1 MGTIKTPFTRLA
13 AGISI
18 GFGLMLMGFLTTGA
32 LLIPIKVMA
41 IHPEGYAASYGL
53 VAGISAFFAL
63 ISNPIGG
70 AISDR
75 STVSFG
81 RRRLWI
87 LLGSL
92 LGSLCIMYIYYAKT
106 VLGVVIGWS
115 AAQFFFNFSWAAYT
129 ALIPDQV
136 EESKRGTM
144 SGIFGILMPLFLTLG
159 MILIQIL
166 NNTTDFVKFATFAAI
181 GIIGPVISLFLIKE
195 GKVEFVKKN
204 NNSTGSFVEKIT
216 KIYPS
221 PKKFPEFTW
230 ALFSKFLLML
240 GYCSMFY
247 LTIML
252 GARMHMD
259 SAQITSTYANI
270 MIFGN
275 IFTVIASL
283 FGGVLSDKVRKQKIF
298 LYISS
303 VILAIG
309 ILLYLIPNVNAF
321 YVAAIV
327 CAIGGGCF
335 MAVDTAM
342 VARVLPNKEDTAK
355 DFGIMNVANT
365 LPQSIV
371 PAIGPLL
378 LAIGGWNFFFIFLAL
393 MPIIGMLTIM
403 PIPEIGKRLKHERV
417 LETNKLTDMQEV
429 SM

>member
-1 MGTIKTPFTRLA
+1 METIKTPFTRLA
-13 AGISI
+13 VGISI
-18 GFGLMLMGFLTTGA
+18 GFGLMLMGFLTVGA
-32 LLIPIKVMA
+32 ILIPLKVMA
-41 IHPEGYAASYGL
+41 IDPKGYAASYGL
-53 VAGISAFFAL
+53 VAGVSAIFAL
-63 ISNPIGG
+63 IGNPIGG

-75 STVSFG
+75 SNVTFG

-92 LGSLCIMYIYYAKT
+92 LGSLCIMYIYFSKT
-106 VLGVVIGWS
+106 VLGVVMGWA

-144 SGIFGILMPLFLTLG
+144 SGIFGILLPLFMTLG
-159 MILIQIL
+159 MILIQIM
-166 NNTTDFVKFATFAAI
+166 NNATDFVKFTTFAAI
-181 GIIGPVISLFLIKE
+181 GVIGPVISLFLIKE

-204 NNSTGSFVEKIT
+204 NNNTGSFVEKIT
-216 KIYPS
+216 KFYPS

-252 GARMHMD
+252 GDRMHMD
-259 SAQITSTYANI
+259 KEQITSIYANI

-283 FGGVLSDKVRKQKIF
+283 IGGVLSDKIRKQKIF
-298 LYISS
+298 LYISC
-303 VILAIG
+303 VILTIG
-309 ILLYLIPNVNAF
+309 ILLYVIPSVQAF
-321 YVAAIV
+321 YIAAIV

-342 VARVLPNKEDTAK
+342 VARVLPNKDDAAK
-355 DFGIMNVANT
+355 DFGIMNVANS

-378 LAIGGWNFFFIFLAL
+378 LSIGGWNFFFIFLAL
-393 MPIIGMLTIM
+393 MPIIGMFAIM
-403 PIPEIGKRLKHERV
+403 PIPEVGHKLKSERE
-417 LETNKLTDMQEV
+417 LETNKLGDIQA
-429 SM
+429 

>member
-1 MGTIKTPFTRLA
+1 MEAIKTPFKRLA

-18 GFGLMLMGFLTTGA
+18 GFGLMLMGFLTVGA
-32 LLIPIKVMA
+32 ILIPLKVMA
-41 IHPEGYAASYGL
+41 IDPKGYAASYGL
-53 VAGISAFFAL
+53 VAGVSAIFSL
-63 ISNPIGG
+63 IGNPIGG

-75 STVSFG
+75 SNVAFG

-87 LLGSL
+87 LIGSL
-92 LGSLCIMYIYYAKT
+92 IGSLCIMYIYFSKT

-144 SGIFGILMPLFLTLG
+144 SGIFGILLPLFMTLG
-159 MILIQIL
+159 MILIQIM
-166 NNTTDFVKFATFAAI
+166 NNATDFVKFTTFTAI
-181 GIIGPVISLFLIKE
+181 GVIGPVISLFLIKE

-204 NNSTGSFVEKIT
+204 NNNTGSFVEKIT
-216 KIYPS
+216 KVYPS

-230 ALFSKFLLML
+230 ALFAKFLLML

-259 SAQITSTYANI
+259 KGQITSIYANI

-283 FGGVLSDKVRKQKIF
+283 IGGVLSDKIRKQKIF

-303 VILAIG
+303 VILALG
-309 ILLYLIPNVNAF
+309 ILLYTIPSVTAF
-321 YVAAIV
+321 YIAAIV

-342 VARVLPNKEDTAK
+342 VARVLPNQEDAAK
-355 DFGIMNVANT
+355 DFGIMNVANC

-378 LAIGGWNFFFIFLAL
+378 LSIGGWNFFFIFLAI
-393 MPIIGMLTIM
+393 MPIIGMFTIM
-403 PIPEIGKRLKHERV
+403 PIPEVGHKLKSERE
-417 LETNKLTDMQEV
+417 LETNKLADIQA
-429 SM
+429 